1 MIAVKLSY
9 IVAKLGWRLIGPDRM
24 IESVITDS
32 RQVTTGD
39 CFVALYG
46 ETFDAHQFIGQVIKQ
61 GASTIIVNA
70 EQDVAAS
77 DVSQLI
83 VTDTRVALGQLAALN
98 RQLCDAKFIAIT
110 GSCGKTTVKEMIA
123 AILSNRGQVLA
134 TAGNFNNDIG
144 VPLTLLRLSQDCD
157 FGVIELGANHVGEI
171 DYTSGLVQ
179 PDVSLIT
186 NIGAA
191 HLEGFGG
198 IAGVVK
204 AKTEIFN
211 HLSAQ
216 GEAIFDQA
224 SEHASAW
231 QQLNAKRQITT
242 FTTDDSADAST
253 NTDKSENSS
262 LYATDLSFNAAGK
275 ARFTLNSPLGQQ
287 WVELA
292 LPGQH
297 NVGNALAAAAACL
310 AVGASL
316 SDIALGLESMQD
328 VAGRL
333 NFSELSPL
341 MTVIDDTY
349 NANSSSIAAAVKLLG
364 RRQGYKILVLADM
377 AELGDYA
384 VECHQQLGPIIE
396 QQQIDLLLTIG
407 QFSQH
412 YASTFSGQHYHF
424 EDKNSLNLHLEQ
436 QLHSH
441 QSTNTTVLV
450 KGSRSAK
457 MEQVVAQIKI
467 AYSTQGEQRQC

>member
-9 IVAKLGWRLIGPDRM
+9 IVAQLGWRLLGPDRV

-46 ETFDAHQFIGQVIKQ
+46 ETFDAHQFIDQVIKQ

-83 VTDTRVALGQLAALN
+83 VKDTRVALGQLAALN

-110 GSCGKTTVKEMIA
+110 GSCGKTTVKEMVA

-144 VPLTLLRLSQDCD
+144 VPLTLLRLTKDCD

-171 DYTSGLVQ
+171 DYTSSLVQ

-224 SEHASAW
+224 SEHASSW
-231 QQLNAKRQITT
+231 QQLNVKRQITT
-242 FTTDDSADAST
+242 FTTEAG
-253 NTDKSENSS
+253 ENSS

-333 NFSELSPL
+333 NFSALSPL
-341 MTVIDDTY
+341 VTVIDDTY

-384 VECHQQLGPIIE
+384 VECHKELGPVIE

-424 EDKNSLNLHLEQ
+424 EDKNSLNLHIEQ

-441 QSTNTTVLV
+441 QSINTTVLV

-467 AYSTQGEQRQC
+467 AYSTLGEQSQC